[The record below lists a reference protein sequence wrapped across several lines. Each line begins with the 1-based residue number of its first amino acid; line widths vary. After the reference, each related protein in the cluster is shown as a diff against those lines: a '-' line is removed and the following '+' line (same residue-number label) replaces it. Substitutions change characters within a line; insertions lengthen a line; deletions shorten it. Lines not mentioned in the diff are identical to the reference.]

1 MRNARLN
8 FVDETFGEEV
18 ECLIIW
24 DDEEFITIT
33 IQNES
38 IYIKKYKDIKEFI
51 KENEQKHRVLGSF
64 EYNNDDKLFIAEEK
78 VIKNISKESCVIVG
92 RCASYVLKDN
102 KDTVKIFL
110 YSSEEDKIKRAIK
123 YYNIP
128 KNKAKNEIEKINKMR
143 DKHYSY
149 YTGSSLYNPSNY
161 DLMINVDSLGV
172 EGTADYII
180 EYIMQ
185 KK

>member
-51 KENEQKHRVLGSF
+51 KESITNKSELDFLRNLVVEQEKDL
-64 EYNNDDKLFIAEEK
+64 EKL
-78 VIKNISKESCVIVG
+78 
-92 RCASYVLKDN
+92 
-102 KDTVKIFL
+102 
-110 YSSEEDKIKRAIK
+110 EDKSKWKIKQ
-123 YYNIP
+123 
-128 KNKAKNEIEKINKMR
+128 EK
-143 DKHYSY
+143 H
-149 YTGSSLYNPSNY
+149 
-161 DLMINVDSLGV
+161 
-172 EGTADYII
+172 
-180 EYIMQ
+180 
-185 KK
+185 

>member
-51 KENEQKHRVLGSF
+51 KES
-64 EYNNDDKLFIAEEK
+64 IT
-78 VIKNISKESCVIVG
+78 
-92 RCASYVLKDN
+92 N
-102 KDTVKIFL
+102 KI
-110 YSSEEDKIKRAIK
+110 
-123 YYNIP
+123 
-128 KNKAKNEIEKINKMR
+128 
-143 DKHYSY
+143 
-149 YTGSSLYNPSNY
+149 
-161 DLMINVDSLGV
+161 
-172 EGTADYII
+172 
-180 EYIMQ
+180 
-185 KK
+185 

>member
-51 KENEQKHRVLGSF
+51 KESITNKSELDFLRNLVVEQEKDL
-64 EYNNDDKLFIAEEK
+64 EKLEDKLK
-78 VIKNISKESCVIVG
+78 W
-92 RCASYVLKDN
+92 
-102 KDTVKIFL
+102 
-110 YSSEEDKIKRAIK
+110 KIKQ
-123 YYNIP
+123 
-128 KNKAKNEIEKINKMR
+128 E
-143 DKHYSY
+143 KHYF
-149 YTGSSLYNPSNY
+149 L
-161 DLMINVDSLGV
+161 
-172 EGTADYII
+172 
-180 EYIMQ
+180 
-185 KK
+185 

>member
-51 KENEQKHRVLGSF
+51 KESITNKSELDFLRNLVVEQEKDL
-64 EYNNDDKLFIAEEK
+64 EKLE
-78 VIKNISKESCVIVG
+78 
-92 RCASYVLKDN
+92 DN
-102 KDTVKIFL
+102 LNCKMIL
-110 YSSEEDKIKRAIK
+110 
-123 YYNIP
+123 
-128 KNKAKNEIEKINKMR
+128 EI
-143 DKHYSY
+143 H
-149 YTGSSLYNPSNY
+149 
-161 DLMINVDSLGV
+161 
-172 EGTADYII
+172 
-180 EYIMQ
+180 
-185 KK
+185 

>member
-51 KENEQKHRVLGSF
+51 KESITNKSELDFLRNLVVEQEKDL
-64 EYNNDDKLFIAEEK
+64 EKLEEK
-78 VIKNISKESCVIVG
+78 LKWTIKQ
-92 RCASYVLKDN
+92 
-102 KDTVKIFL
+102 
-110 YSSEEDKIKRAIK
+110 
-123 YYNIP
+123 
-128 KNKAKNEIEKINKMR
+128 EK
-143 DKHYSY
+143 H
-149 YTGSSLYNPSNY
+149 
-161 DLMINVDSLGV
+161 
-172 EGTADYII
+172 
-180 EYIMQ
+180 
-185 KK
+185 